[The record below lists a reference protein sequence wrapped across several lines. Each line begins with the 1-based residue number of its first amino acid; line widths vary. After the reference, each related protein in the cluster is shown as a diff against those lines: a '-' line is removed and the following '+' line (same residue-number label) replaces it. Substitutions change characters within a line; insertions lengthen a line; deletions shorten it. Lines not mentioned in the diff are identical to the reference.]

1 MLLKRGKGKK
11 SEFDRDNRR
20 LYMANMSHE
29 IRTPM
34 NAIMGIA
41 NMLLS
46 QVKDPEE
53 REHLSDM
60 QTATRNLLMTINSI
74 LDYESMVD
82 GNITINNT
90 PFEINDLINEV
101 TSIARINIGD
111 KNVHFLV
118 DADPGLPSILK
129 GDATRIK
136 QVLVH
141 LLSNADKFTREGV
154 IKLTVAGKADEETCK
169 LTFTVSD
176 TGKGMSED
184 IINRIFLPYEQENN
198 TASRNEGGL
207 GIGLTIGKALVERM
221 DARLNVESE
230 EGVGTSFS
238 FTLSLPILCAEAAC
252 KINSP
257 EDKYVAL
264 YIPDKED
271 EAVVAA
277 LLDKL
282 GVGHISLSNIGE
294 IFVESGTKKFT
305 HLFLEHS
312 KFIQI
317 KDVSELRELG
327 ITFVDFIDSTKEVVY
342 DRNTVYVKKP
352 VWYKGIADVFNGEGI
367 TGESSR
373 TETRQTITIT
383 GARALIVDDND
394 INLKVSQGLLKPYGL
409 ATDTAGSAT
418 EGIRL
423 INKTKYDIIFMDHMM
438 PGMDGVEATKAIR
451 GYDDAYH
458 RSVPIIALSA
468 NTIEGVE
475 ALFKSAGMNDF
486 LPKPV
491 EISLLEACLKKWL
504 PPEKISVTTVEYTNE
519 SSEPG
524 SKFGGFKHI
533 DVTTGLTY
541 TNGNADMYN
550 SLVKD
555 FAASIGDKKDTINKL
570 SEINDV
576 GRFTIE
582 VHSLKSTAKML
593 GALSLSEKAL
603 ELERLGHKR
612 DIETIHEKLA
622 SLNEEIDKVM
632 ADLQSI
638 NVKEEAPQKRRPMDR
653 EAVRQSLRRL
663 FYAADDFD
671 YDGAKSI
678 IETIGTYS
686 FDERIEAVYKKLS
699 DRIEDID
706 YEGTGQAAVEM
717 LAML

>member
-1 MLLKRGKGKK
+1 MFKRGKGKK
-11 SEFDRDNRR
+11 SEFNQDNRR
-20 LYMANMSHE
+20 FYMANMSHE

-41 NMLLS
+41 NMLLG

-53 REHLSDM
+53 REYLSDM
-60 QTATRNLLMTINSI
+60 QTATRNLLMAINSI
-74 LDYESMVD
+74 LDYESMLD
-82 GNITINNT
+82 GNISINSA
-90 PFEINDLINEV
+90 PFELRELINDV
-101 TSIARINIGD
+101 TSIARINIGE

-118 DADPGLPSILK
+118 DADPTLPSVLK
-129 GDATRIK
+129 GDSTRIK

-141 LLSNADKFTREGV
+141 LLSNADKFTREGT
-154 IKLTVAGKADEETCK
+154 IKLTVTGKADDDTCK
-169 LTFTVSD
+169 LTFMVSD

-184 IINRIFLPYEQENN
+184 IIKRIFLPYEQENAS
-198 TASRNEGGL
+198 ASRDEGGL

-221 DARLNVESE
+221 DGRINVESE
-230 EGVGTSFS
+230 EGKGTTFS
-238 FTLSLPILCAEAAC
+238 FTLSLPVICATPAC
-252 KINSP
+252 TISSP
-257 EDKYVAL
+257 EDKFVAL
-264 YIPDKED
+264 YIPEKED
-271 EAVVAA
+271 AAVAAA

-282 GVGHISLSNIGE
+282 GISYLKLSNIGE
-294 IFVESGTKKFT
+294 IFVESGKRKFT

-312 KFIQI
+312 KFMQV
-317 KDVSELRELG
+317 KDVSELRDLG

-342 DRNTVYVKKP
+342 DRNTIYAKKP
-352 VWYKGIADVFNGEGI
+352 VWYGSVSDVFNGEGI
-367 TGESSR
+367 TGEPGK
-373 TETRQTITIT
+373 TETKETITIT

-409 ATDTAGSAT
+409 AIDTAGSAT

-451 GYDDAYH
+451 GYDDSYH

-468 NTIEGVE
+468 NTVEGVE

-491 EISLLEACLKKWL
+491 ETTLLEACLKKWL
-504 PPEKISVTTVEYTNE
+504 PPEKVNVTTVEFTQGPE
-519 SSEPG
+519 MTDK
-524 SKFGGFKHI
+524 KFGGFKHI

-541 TNGNADMYN
+541 TNGNAEMYT
-550 SLVKD
+550 SLIKD
-555 FAASIGDKKDTINKL
+555 FSASIQEKKDTINKL
-570 SEINDV
+570 SEGDDI

-582 VHSLKSTAKML
+582 VHALKSTSKML

-612 DIETIHEKLA
+612 NLEAIHEKLP
-622 SLNEEIDKVM
+622 SLNEEIDKVII
-632 ADLQSI
+632 DLKPFGK
-638 NVKEEAPQKRRPMDR
+638 KEEAPIKRRPIDR
-653 EAVRQSLRRL
+653 DAIRQSLRSL

-671 YDGAKSI
+671 YDGAKNI
-678 IETIGTYS
+678 IEGIGIYN
-686 FDERIEAVYKKLS
+686 FDDRLEAVYQKMQTT
-699 DRIEDID
+699 IEDID
-706 YEGTGQAAVEM
+706 YEGTRLATVEM

>member
-1 MLLKRGKGKK
+1 MFNRGKGKK
-11 SEFDRDNRR
+11 SEFVQDNRR
-20 LYMANMSHE
+20 FYMANMSHE

-41 NMLLS
+41 NMLLG

-53 REHLSDM
+53 REYLSDM

-74 LDYESMVD
+74 LDYESMLD
-82 GNITINNT
+82 GNISINSA
-90 PFEINDLINEV
+90 PFEISELINDV
-101 TSIARINIGD
+101 TSIARINIGE

-154 IKLTVAGKADEETCK
+154 IKLSVTGKADEDTCK
-169 LTFTVSD
+169 VTFQVSD

-184 IINRIFLPYEQENN
+184 IIKRIFLPYEQENSS
-198 TASRNEGGL
+198 ASRDEGGL

-221 DARLNVESE
+221 DGRINVESE
-230 EGVGTSFS
+230 EGVGTTFS
-238 FTLSLPILCAEAAC
+238 FTLSLPIICTTEAC
-252 KINSP
+252 TINSP

-264 YIPDKED
+264 FIPEKED
-271 EAVVAA
+271 QAVAA
-277 LLDKL
+277 RLLKKL
-282 GVGHISLSNIGE
+282 GVPYVILSNIGE
-294 IFVESGTKKFT
+294 IFVESGKKKFT

-312 KFIQI
+312 KFMQV
-317 KDVSELRELG
+317 KDVSELRDLG
-327 ITFVDFIDSTKEVVY
+327 ITFVDFVDSTKEVVY
-342 DRNTVYVKKP
+342 DRNTVYAKKP
-352 VWYKGIADVFNGEGI
+352 IWYKNVADVFNGEGI
-367 TGESSR
+367 TGE
-373 TETRQTITIT
+373 TGKVETKETITIT

-409 ATDTAGSAT
+409 AIDTAGSAA

-491 EISLLEACLKKWL
+491 ETALLEACLKKWL
-504 PPEKISVTTVEYTNE
+504 PPEKVTVTTVEFTQE
-519 SSEPG
+519 LEATG
-524 SKFGGFKHI
+524 RKFGGFKHI
-533 DVTTGLTY
+533 DVTTGLGY
-541 TNGNADMYN
+541 TNGNAEMYT
-550 SLVKD
+550 SLIKD
-555 FAASIGDKKDTINKL
+555 FSATIQEKKDTINKL
-570 SEINDV
+570 SEGEDI

-582 VHSLKSTAKML
+582 VHALKSTSKML

-612 DIETIHEKLA
+612 NLEAIHDKLP
-622 SLNEEIDKVM
+622 SLNEEIDKVIL
-632 ADLQSI
+632 DLQPLGKKEDAP
-638 NVKEEAPQKRRPMDR
+638 VKKKPVDR
-653 EAVRQSLRRL
+653 DAVRQSLRSL
-663 FYAADDFD
+663 YYAADDFD
-671 YDGAKSI
+671 YDGAKEI
-678 IETIGTYS
+678 ITGLGVYN
-686 FDERIEAVYKKLS
+686 FDDSLEKVYDKMQTT
-699 DRIEDID
+699 IEDID
-706 YEGTGQAAVEM
+706 YEGTRLAAAEM

>member
-1 MLLKRGKGKK
+1 MFKRGKGKK
-11 SEFDRDNRR
+11 SEFVQDNRR
-20 LYMANMSHE
+20 FYMANMSHE

-41 NMLLS
+41 NMLLG

-53 REHLSDM
+53 REYLSDM

-74 LDYESMVD
+74 LDYESMLD
-82 GNITINNT
+82 GNISINSA
-90 PFEINDLINEV
+90 PFEISELINDV
-101 TSIARINIGD
+101 TSIARINIGE

-141 LLSNADKFTREGV
+141 LLSNADKFTREGI
-154 IKLTVAGKADEETCK
+154 IKLSVSGKSDEDTCK
-169 LTFTVSD
+169 ITFQVSD

-184 IINRIFLPYEQENN
+184 IIKRIFLPYEQENSS
-198 TASRNEGGL
+198 ASRDEGGL

-221 DARLNVESE
+221 DGRINVESE
-230 EGVGTSFS
+230 EGVGTTFS
-238 FTLSLPILCAEAAC
+238 FTLSLPIICATEAC
-252 KINSP
+252 TINAS

-264 YIPDKED
+264 FIPEKED
-271 EAVVAA
+271 QAVAA
-277 LLDKL
+277 RLLKKL
-282 GVGHISLSNIGE
+282 GVPYVILSNIGE
-294 IFVESGTKKFT
+294 IFVESGKKKFT

-312 KFIQI
+312 KFMQV
-317 KDVSELRELG
+317 KDVSELRDLG
-327 ITFVDFIDSTKEVVY
+327 ITFVDFVDSTKEVVY
-342 DRNTVYVKKP
+342 DRNTVYAKKP
-352 VWYKGIADVFNGEGI
+352 IWYKNVADVFNGEGI
-367 TGESSR
+367 TGE
-373 TETRQTITIT
+373 TGKVETKETITIT

-409 ATDTAGSAT
+409 AIDTAGSAA

-491 EISLLEACLKKWL
+491 ETALLEACLKKWL
-504 PPEKISVTTVEYTNE
+504 PPEKVTVTTVEFTQGLE
-519 SSEPG
+519 TSDR
-524 SKFGGFKHI
+524 KFGGFKHI
-533 DVTTGLTY
+533 DVTTGLGY
-541 TNGNADMYN
+541 TNGNAEMYT
-550 SLVKD
+550 SLIKD
-555 FAASIGDKKDTINKL
+555 FSATIQEKKDTINRL
-570 SEINDV
+570 SEGEDI

-582 VHSLKSTAKML
+582 VHALKSTSKML

-612 DIETIHEKLA
+612 NLEAIHDKLP
-622 SLNEEIDKVM
+622 SLNEEIDKVIM
-632 ADLQSI
+632 DLQPFGKKEDVQ
-638 NVKEEAPQKRRPMDR
+638 VKKRPIDR
-653 EAVRQSLRRL
+653 DALRQSLRSL

-671 YDGAKSI
+671 YDGAKEI
-678 IETIGTYS
+678 ISGLGMYN
-686 FDERIEAVYKKLS
+686 FDDSLEKVYDKMQTT
-699 DRIEDID
+699 IEDID
-706 YEGTGQAAVEM
+706 YEGTRLAAAEM

>member
-1 MLLKRGKGKK
+1 MFNRGKGKK
-11 SEFDRDNRR
+11 SEFVQDNRR
-20 LYMANMSHE
+20 FYMANMSHE

-41 NMLLS
+41 NMLLG

-53 REHLSDM
+53 REYLSDM

-74 LDYESMVD
+74 LDYESMLD
-82 GNITINNT
+82 GNISINNA
-90 PFEINDLINEV
+90 PFELSELINDV
-101 TSIARINIGD
+101 TSIARINIGE

-141 LLSNADKFTREGV
+141 LLSNADKFTREGT
-154 IKLTVAGKADEETCK
+154 IKLSVTGKADEETCK
-169 LTFTVSD
+169 ITFLVSD

-184 IINRIFLPYEQENN
+184 IIKRIFLPYEQENSS
-198 TASRNEGGL
+198 ASRDEGGL

-221 DARLNVESE
+221 DGRINVESK
-230 EGVGTSFS
+230 EGEGTTFS
-238 FTLSLPILCAEAAC
+238 FTLSLPIICSTEAC
-252 KINSP
+252 TISNP

-264 YIPDKED
+264 FIPEKED
-271 EAVVAA
+271 QAVAA
-277 LLDKL
+277 SLLTKL
-282 GVGHISLSNIGE
+282 GVPYVVLSNIGE
-294 IFVESGTKKFT
+294 IFVESGKKKFT

-312 KFIQI
+312 KFMQV
-317 KDVSELRELG
+317 KDVSELRDLG
-327 ITFVDFIDSTKEVVY
+327 ITFVDFVDSTKEVVY
-342 DRNTVYVKKP
+342 DRNTVYAKKP
-352 VWYKGIADVFNGEGI
+352 IWFKNVADVFNGEGI
-367 TGESSR
+367 TGE
-373 TETRQTITIT
+373 TGKVETKETITIT

-409 ATDTAGSAT
+409 TTDTAGSAA

-491 EISLLEACLKKWL
+491 ETALLEACLKKWL
-504 PPEKISVTTVEYTNE
+504 PPEKVTVTTVEFTQG
-519 SSEPG
+519 SETANRT
-524 SKFGGFKHI
+524 FGGFKHI
-533 DVTTGLTY
+533 DVTTGLGY
-541 TNGNADMYN
+541 TNGNAEMYT
-550 SLVKD
+550 SLIKD
-555 FAASIGDKKDTINKL
+555 FSNSIQEKKDTINKL
-570 SEINDV
+570 SEGEDI

-582 VHSLKSTAKML
+582 VHALKSTSKML

-612 DIETIHEKLA
+612 NLEAIHDKLP
-622 SLNEEIDKVM
+622 SLNAEIDKVM
-632 ADLQSI
+632 LDLKTFGQKEDEP
-638 NVKEEAPQKRRPMDR
+638 VKRKPIDR
-653 EAVRQSLRRL
+653 DAVRQSLRSL

-671 YDGAKSI
+671 YDGAKKI
-678 IETIGTYS
+678 IAGLGTYN
-686 FDERIEAVYKKLS
+686 FDDSLEKVYDKMQNT
-699 DRIEDID
+699 IEDID
-706 YEGTGQAAVEM
+706 YEGTRLAAAEM

>member
-1 MLLKRGKGKK
+1 MLKFGKSKK

-20 LYMANMSHE
+20 FYMANMSHE

-41 NMLLS
+41 NMLLG

-53 REHLSDM
+53 REYLTDM

-74 LDYESMVD
+74 LDYESMLD
-82 GNITINNT
+82 GNITINT
-90 PFEINDLINEV
+90 APFELSELINDV
-101 TSIARINIGD
+101 TSIARINIGE
-111 KNVHFLV
+111 KNVRFLV
-118 DADPGLPSILK
+118 DANPRLPSVLK

-141 LLSNADKFTREGV
+141 LLSNADKFTREGT
-154 IKLTVAGKADEETCK
+154 IKLSVIGKADEDTCK
-169 LTFTVSD
+169 ITFMVSD
-176 TGKGMSED
+176 TGKGMSKD
-184 IINRIFLPYEQENN
+184 IIKRIFLPYEQENAS
-198 TASRNEGGL
+198 ASRDEGGL

-221 DARLNVESE
+221 DGRINVESE
-230 EGVGTSFS
+230 EGKGTTFS
-238 FTLSLPILCAEAAC
+238 FTLSLPVICANESC
-252 KINSP
+252 TVSEP
-257 EDKYVAL
+257 EEKYVAL
-264 YIPDKED
+264 FLPDKD
-271 EAVVAA
+271 SEAVASL

-282 GVGHISLSNIGE
+282 GVSYVSLSNIGE
-294 IFVESGTKKFT
+294 IFVESGKKKFT

-312 KFIQI
+312 KFMQV
-317 KDVSELRELG
+317 KDVTELRDLG

-342 DRNTVYVKKP
+342 DRNTVYAKKP
-352 VWYKGIADVFNGEGI
+352 IWSGSVADVFNGEGI
-367 TGESSR
+367 TGEIGR
-373 TETRQTITIT
+373 TETKETISIT

-409 ATDTAGSAT
+409 AVDTAGSAT

-468 NTIEGVE
+468 NTIEGVD

-491 EISLLEACLKKWL
+491 ETALLEECLKKWL
-504 PPEKISVTTVEYTNE
+504 PPEKVSVTTIEYTNGPAE
-519 SSEPG
+519 TDRS
-524 SKFGGFKHI
+524 FGGFKHI
-533 DVTTGLTY
+533 DVTTGLNY
-541 TNGNADMYN
+541 TNGNAEMYT
-550 SLVKD
+550 SLIKD
-555 FAASIGDKKDTINKL
+555 FSASIQEKKDSINRL
-570 SEINDV
+570 AEEEDI

-582 VHSLKSTAKML
+582 VHALKSTAKML

-612 DIETIHEKLA
+612 SLEAIHEKLP
-622 SLNEEIDKVM
+622 SLNDEIDKVII
-632 ADLQSI
+632 DLKPFGKKQAAP
-638 NVKEEAPQKRRPMDR
+638 VKRKPIDR
-653 EAVRQSLRRL
+653 DAIRQSLRSL

-671 YDGAKSI
+671 YDGAKDI
-678 IETIGTYS
+678 IAGLGTYN
-686 FDERIEAVYKKLS
+686 FDEALEEVYQKMQS
-699 DRIEDID
+699 TIEDID
-706 YEGTGQAAVEM
+706 YEGTRQATAEM

>member
-1 MLLKRGKGKK
+1 MFNRGKGKK
-11 SEFDRDNRR
+11 SEFVQDNRR
-20 LYMANMSHE
+20 FYMANMSHE

-41 NMLLS
+41 NMLLG

-53 REHLSDM
+53 REYLSDM

-74 LDYESMVD
+74 LDYESMLD
-82 GNITINNT
+82 GNISINSA
-90 PFEINDLINEV
+90 PFEISELINDV
-101 TSIARINIGD
+101 TSIARINIGE

-154 IKLTVAGKADEETCK
+154 IKLSVSGKSDEDTCK
-169 LTFTVSD
+169 VTFQVSD

-184 IINRIFLPYEQENN
+184 IIKRIFLPYEQENSS
-198 TASRNEGGL
+198 ASRDEGGL

-221 DARLNVESE
+221 DGRINVESE
-230 EGVGTSFS
+230 EGVGTTFS
-238 FTLSLPILCAEAAC
+238 FTLSLPIICASEAC
-252 KINSP
+252 TINAP

-264 YIPDKED
+264 FIPDKED
-271 EAVVAA
+271 QTVVAR
-277 LLDKL
+277 LLKKL
-282 GVGHISLSNIGE
+282 GVPFVILSNIGE
-294 IFVESGTKKFT
+294 IFVESGKKKFT

-312 KFIQI
+312 KFMQV
-317 KDVSELRELG
+317 KDVSELRDLG
-327 ITFVDFIDSTKEVVY
+327 ITFVDFVDSTKEVVY
-342 DRNTVYVKKP
+342 DRNTVYAKKP
-352 VWYKGIADVFNGEGI
+352 IWYKNVADVFNGEGI
-367 TGESSR
+367 TGE
-373 TETRQTITIT
+373 TGKVETKETITIT

-409 ATDTAGSAT
+409 AIDTAGSAA

-491 EISLLEACLKKWL
+491 ETALLEACLKKWL
-504 PPEKISVTTVEYTNE
+504 PPEKVTVTTVEFTQGLGT
-519 SSEPG
+519 SDR
-524 SKFGGFKHI
+524 KFGGFKYI
-533 DVTTGLTY
+533 DVTTGLGY
-541 TNGNADMYN
+541 TNGNAEMYT
-550 SLVKD
+550 SLIKD
-555 FAASIGDKKDTINKL
+555 FSATIQEKKDTINKL
-570 SEINDV
+570 SEGDDI

-582 VHSLKSTAKML
+582 VHALKSTSKML

-612 DIETIHEKLA
+612 NLEAIHDKIP
-622 SLNEEIDKVM
+622 SLNEEIDKVIM
-632 ADLQSI
+632 DLQPFGKKEDAP
-638 NVKEEAPQKRRPMDR
+638 VKKRPVDR
-653 EAVRQSLRRL
+653 DALRQSLRSL
-663 FYAADDFD
+663 YYAADDFD
-671 YDGAKSI
+671 YDGAKEI
-678 IETIGTYS
+678 ISGLGIYN
-686 FDERIEAVYKKLS
+686 FDDSLEKVYDKMQTT
-699 DRIEDID
+699 IEDID
-706 YEGTGQAAVEM
+706 YEGTRLAAAEM

>member
-1 MLLKRGKGKK
+1 M
-11 SEFDRDNRR
+11 
-20 LYMANMSHE
+20 
-29 IRTPM
+29 
-34 NAIMGIA
+34 
-41 NMLLS
+41 
-46 QVKDPEE
+46 
-53 REHLSDM
+53 
-60 QTATRNLLMTINSI
+60 
-74 LDYESMVD
+74 
-82 GNITINNT
+82 
-90 PFEINDLINEV
+90 
-101 TSIARINIGD
+101 
-111 KNVHFLV
+111 
-118 DADPGLPSILK
+118 DADPSLPAILK

-141 LLSNADKFTREGV
+141 LLSNADKFTKEGS
-154 IKLTVAGKADEETCK
+154 ITLSISGKADEETCK
-169 LTFTVSD
+169 VTFIVSD

-198 TASRNEGGL
+198 TASRDEGGL

-221 DARLNVESE
+221 DGRIIVESK

-238 FTLSLPILCAEAAC
+238 FTLSLPILCADEAC
-252 KINSP
+252 KIKNP
-257 EDKYVAL
+257 EDKHVAL
-264 YIPDKED
+264 YIPDKGE
-271 EAVVAA
+271 EAIVAS

-282 GVGHISLSNIGE
+282 GVSHVSLTNIGE
-294 IFVESGTKKFT
+294 IFVESGKKTFT

-317 KDVSELRELG
+317 KDVSELRDLG

-342 DRNTVYVKKP
+342 DRNTLYVKKP

-367 TGESSR
+367 TGELSK
-373 TETRQTITIT
+373 TETRETINIT

-409 ATDTAGSAT
+409 ATDTAGSGTDA
-418 EGIRL
+418 IRL

-451 GYDDAYH
+451 GYDDSYH

-491 EISLLEACLKKWL
+491 ETALLEACLKKWL
-504 PPEKISVTTVEYTNE
+504 PPEKVTVTTVEYTQE
-519 SSEPG
+519 SSQPTN
-524 SKFGGFKHI
+524 KFGGFKYI

-541 TNGNADMYN
+541 TNGNMDMYN
-550 SLVKD
+550 SLLKD
-555 FAASIGDKKDTINKL
+555 FSASLQDKKDTINKL
-570 SEINDV
+570 AEIEDV

-582 VHSLKSTAKML
+582 VHSLKSTSKML
-593 GALSLSEKAL
+593 GALSLSEKSL

-612 DIETIHEKLA
+612 DMAAIHEKLP
-622 SLNEEIDKVM
+622 SLNEEIDKIIV
-632 ADLQSI
+632 DLKSF
-638 NVKEEAPQKRRPMDR
+638 NNKEEATIVKRKPVDR
-653 EAVRQSLRRL
+653 EAVRQSMRSL

-671 YDGAKSI
+671 YDGARDIISAISI
-678 IETIGTYS
+678 YN
-686 FDERIEAVYKKLS
+686 FDERLESVYEKMQE
-699 DRIEDID
+699 RIEDID
-706 YEGTGQAAVEM
+706 YEGTRQAAVEM

>member
-1 MLLKRGKGKK
+1 MFKRGKK
-11 SEFDRDNRR
+11 SEFNQDNRR

-46 QVKDPEE
+46 QVKDSEE

-74 LDYESMVD
+74 LDYESMLD
-82 GNITINNT
+82 GNISINNA
-90 PFEINDLINEV
+90 PFEINELINEV

-118 DADPGLPSILK
+118 DADPGLPAIMK

-141 LLSNADKFTREGV
+141 LLSNADKFTKEGNITLSV
-154 IKLTVAGKADEETCK
+154 FGKADDETCK
-169 LTFTVSD
+169 LTFVVSD

-184 IINRIFLPYEQENN
+184 IISRIFLPYEQENN
-198 TASRNEGGL
+198 TASRDEGGL

-221 DARLNVESE
+221 DGRIIVDSK
-230 EGVGTSFS
+230 EGEGTSFS
-238 FTLSLPILCAEAAC
+238 FTLSLPILCADEAC

-264 YIPDKED
+264 YIPNKDE
-271 EAVVAA
+271 EAVVSH

-282 GVGHISLSNIGE
+282 GVGHVSLGNIGE
-294 IFVESGTKKFT
+294 IFVEDGKKKFT

-317 KDVSELRELG
+317 KDVSELRDLG

-342 DRNTVYVKKP
+342 DHNTLYVKKP

-367 TGESSR
+367 TGELSK
-373 TETRQTITIT
+373 TETKETISIA

-409 ATDTAGSAT
+409 ATDTAGSGT
-418 EGIRL
+418 EAIRL

-438 PGMDGVEATKAIR
+438 PGMDGVETTKAIR

-491 EISLLEACLKKWL
+491 EIGLLEACLKKWL
-504 PPEKISVTTVEYTNE
+504 PPEKVTVTTIEYTNDTTQT
-519 SSEPG
+519 G
-524 SKFGGFKHI
+524 NKFGGFKYI

-550 SLVKD
+550 SLIKD
-555 FAASIGDKKDTINKL
+555 FSASIRDKKDSIDQL
-570 SEINDV
+570 AEIEDV

-582 VHSLKSTAKML
+582 VHSLKSTSKML

-612 DIETIHEKLA
+612 DIQAIHEKLP
-622 SLNEEIDKVM
+622 SLNEEIDKIIM
-632 ADLQSI
+632 DLRSFSVQ
-638 NVKEEAPQKRRPMDR
+638 EEAPIVKRKPVDR
-653 EAVRQSLRRL
+653 EAIRQSMRSL

-671 YDGAKSI
+671 YDGAKDIISAISI
-678 IETIGTYS
+678 YN
-686 FDERIEAVYKKLS
+686 FDDRLEAVFEKMQ

-706 YEGTGQAAVEM
+706 YEGTRQAAVEM